1 MSGRSFLL
9 DVAGGRR
16 RIRVFE
22 AGDGPPL
29 VFLHGAGG
37 LVEESPF
44 LAALARRWHVF
55 APLLPGYGDS
65 EGGDTLPDMLAI
77 TLHSFDVIEALGLA
91 RPYLVGHSM
100 GGMIA
105 AEMAAVAPHDVE
117 RLGLIAPAGLWL
129 DDHPIP
135 DLFATLP
142 HELPELLFHDPALGE
157 RLMAPDGDLDNPKFL
172 EAFMIRNARQLT
184 MASKL
189 LFPVPDRG
197 LAERLYR
204 IRARTV
210 IVWGEDDRMIPR
222 YMAKHFAAESPAPSS
237 SRFPPP
243 GTWSSSRRP
252 SPSWRRWRGWIRRAL
267 PPAIAGG
274 PAPRL
279 RRSGRLAAL
288 PSAPRPRTGCHPTR
302 RSASVIRASLFPLR
316 SGKG

>member
-1 MSGRSFLL
+1 MSAHSFLL
-9 DVAGGRR
+9 DVAGDSRK
-16 RIRVFE
+16 IRVFE

-37 LVEESPF
+37 LVEERPF
-44 LAALARRWHVF
+44 LTALTRSWHVF

-65 EGGDTLPDMLAI
+65 EGADTLPDMLAV
-77 TLHSFDVIEALGLA
+77 TLHSFDVIEALQLT

-105 AEMAAVAPHDVE
+105 AEMAAIAPHDVE

-135 DLFATLP
+135 DLFAKLP
-142 HELPELLFHDPALGE
+142 HELPELLFYDPTLGE
-157 RLMAPDGDLDNPKFL
+157 RLMAPGGDLDDPQFL

-210 IVWGEDDRMIPR
+210 IVWGEDDRMIPPAYGEVFR
-222 YMAKHFAAESPAPSS
+222 RGIDGAEIVSIPAAGHMVIIEQAESVA
-237 SRFPPP
+237 
-243 GTWSSSRRP
+243 
-252 SPSWRRWRGWIRRAL
+252 
-267 PPAIAGG
+267 
-274 PAPRL
+274 
-279 RRSGRLAAL
+279 AAL
-288 PSAPRPRTGCHPTR
+288 AR
-302 RSASVIRASLFPLR
+302 LD
-316 SGKG
+316 

>member
-1 MSGRSFLL
+1 MTARSFLL
-9 DVAGGRR
+9 DVAGRR
-16 RIRVFE
+16 KIRVIE

-44 LAALARRWHVF
+44 LALLARRWHVF
-55 APLLPGYGDS
+55 APLLPGYADS
-65 EGGDTLPDMLAI
+65 EGGETLPDMLAI
-77 TLHSFDVIEALGLA
+77 TLHSFDVIEALGLS
-91 RPYLVGHSM
+91 RPTLVGHSM

-129 DDHPIP
+129 DDYPIP

-142 HELPELLFHDPALGE
+142 HQLPELLFHNPALGE
-157 RLMAPDGDLDNPKFL
+157 RLMAPGGDLDDPKFL

-204 IRARTV
+204 VRARTV
-210 IVWGEDDRMIPR
+210 IVWGENDRMI
-222 YMAKHFAAESPAPSS
+222 APAYGETF
-237 SRFPPP
+237 RC
-243 GTWSSSRRP
+243 
-252 SPSWRRWRGWIRRAL
+252 
-267 PPAIAGG
+267 AIAGADLVTI
-274 PAPRL
+274 PAA
-279 RRSGRLAAL
+279 GHMVIVEQAEAVGAAL
-288 PSAPRPRTGCHPTR
+288 AR
-302 RSASVIRASLFPLR
+302 LD
-316 SGKG
+316 

>member
-16 RIRVFE
+16 RIRVLE
-22 AGDGPPL
+22 AGDGPSL

-77 TLHSFDVIEALGLA
+77 TLHSFGVIEALGLA

-105 AEMAAVAPHDVE
+105 AEMAAVAPHDIE

-157 RLMAPDGDLDNPKFL
+157 RLMAPDGDLDNPKLL

-222 YMAKHFAAESPAPSS
+222 HMAKHFAAASPAPSS
-237 SRFPPP
+237 SWFPPP
-243 GTWSSSRRP
+243 DTWSSSRRP
-252 SPSWRRWRGWIRRAL
+252 SPSWRRWRGWIRGAL
-267 PPAIAGG
+267 PPAICGG
-274 PAPRL
+274 EEFGVRADVLIPPDYSPRSVAQA
-279 RRSGRLAAL
+279 RQNP
-288 PSAPRPRTGCHPTR
+288 PS
-302 RSASVIRASLFPLR
+302 
-316 SGKG
+316 